1 MTRKELTE
9 SEESEAEERSS
20 SDEDT
25 EHEDRFHGQKQ
36 LQQGMTE
43 YEKQRLSRIAEN
55 RARMEALGLTKLASS
70 FVGSSRGS
78 SKRKGKSKV
87 VEEDEEYMPNY
98 QDERADDDDDDGEE
112 EHLGKKSSGT
122 RKKKGKS
129 KGSKSKK
136 VAGQMSLSGLD
147 YVEDD
152 DELMKAIALSLQDSA
167 GASCLTHNERKKNAE
182 DTGRQKRKKSFTS
195 RVQMTEDE
203 LVIHFYQFDESGKG
217 GITVRDLQ
225 KIALAHDF
233 MWTDEEL
240 ADMIRCFDGDGDG
253 MLNLDDFRKII
264 SRCNMLRGSD
274 TS

>member
-1 MTRKELTE
+1 
-9 SEESEAEERSS
+9 
-20 SDEDT
+20 
-25 EHEDRFHGQKQ
+25 
-36 LQQGMTE
+36 
-43 YEKQRLSRIAEN
+43 
-55 RARMEALGLTKLASS
+55 
-70 FVGSSRGS
+70 
-78 SKRKGKSKV
+78 
-87 VEEDEEYMPNY
+87 
-98 QDERADDDDDDGEE
+98 
-112 EHLGKKSSGT
+112 
-122 RKKKGKS
+122 
-129 KGSKSKK
+129 
-136 VAGQMSLSGLD
+136 MSLSGLD